1 MDRLLFFYEV
11 DADYISY
18 LLEHDSR
25 VPKVDY
31 SAVEAYRKFLCG
43 IVLSVHEHDYF
54 APISSFRTPQ
64 RTNIIIKDVNGKD
77 VSSIRF
83 SFMIPVPPGVVSV
96 KQIADEP
103 SEKYRVLLNMEL
115 QYCRRNANA
124 IYSRARFVYDSVT
137 VKKDPL
143 MVKNCCDFKKLEAA
157 CAEYSKEDKALEIT
171 SL

>member
-1 MDRLLFFYEV
+1 MDKQLDFYQV
-11 DADYISY
+11 DADYITY
-18 LLEHDSR
+18 LLKFDSR

-31 SAVEAYRKFLCG
+31 SAAGAYEKFLCG
-43 IVLSVHEHDYF
+43 IVLNIHGHDYF

-83 SFMIPVPPGVVSV
+83 SFMIPVPPDAVSV
-96 KQIADEP
+96 KRIADEP

-115 QYCRRNANA
+115 QYCRRNAKA
-124 IYSRARFVYDSVT
+124 IYSRARFVYDAVT
-137 VKKDPL
+137 VKQDPL

-157 CAEYSKEDKALEIT
+157 CAEYVKNSPAL
-171 SL
+171 